1 MCSVVTEPLAAL
13 SGPAADPGTPG
24 RCLEQLEQEICELAA
39 HLAAATCRWLL
50 LISQPRVRVRAGG
63 EGLERRNRAV
73 GIRIDSDTCRPRS
86 AGDRLDYGLAVE
98 LLLARALSPT

>member
-1 MCSVVTEPLAAL
+1 MAVADLATE
-13 SGPAADPGTPG
+13 SPGAS
-24 RCLEQLEQEICELAA
+24 R
-39 HLAAATCRWLL
+39 
-50 LISQPRVRVRAGG
+50 G

-73 GIRIDSDTCRPRS
+73 GIRIDPDTCRPRS